1 MIVNELTS
9 INKMLEEIDINNT
22 RIVFLINDKN
32 QLTGCISQGD
42 IIRALIGGASLKLAS
57 KDIAKLNPL
66 TVFEQDNAFEIA
78 KEKLLDNK
86 IHAIPIIDKERKIIS
101 VVTLLDVL
109 TNITN

>member
-22 RIVFLINDKN
+22 RIVFLVNDKN

-78 KEKLLDNK
+78 KEKL
-86 IHAIPIIDKERKIIS
+86 
-101 VVTLLDVL
+101 
-109 TNITN
+109 